1 MRLVLL
7 SNTTSLVDNKDVSSN
22 ITHIGI
28 ILLGIEISKQN

>member
-7 SNTTSLVDNKDVSSN
+7 SNTTSLVDNDVSSN